1 MQVWDTGTYE
11 TLERKDGKRVVVLSG
26 DRAEGR
32 YALFATGKRGGRDWM
47 IHRMDPPLDPDR
59 REPPTDWRPT
69 GVVEGPLPA
78 GDDHAFELWWP
89 GLRVLVVNMPGD
101 TVLLDGDGTNIS
113 KGFTELRRL
122 ARALGSTEVVL
133 DGVVV
138 EVRDGLPVPEPVGL
152 AKRAAGVSDSVRRRL
167 ARDHPVRLLAV
178 DLLWRDGYPRIDRP
192 WHERRAELEEL
203 ALHHDAW
210 QVPGVHEGDG
220 TELLA
225 AVGERG
231 GKGLVAKRRDVPY
244 RPGVTTGDWVAVRA

>member
-1 MQVWDTGTYE
+1 
-11 TLERKDGKRVVVLSG
+11 
-26 DRAEGR
+26 
-32 YALFATGKRGGRDWM
+32 
-47 IHRMDPPLDPDR
+47 
-59 REPPTDWRPT
+59 
-69 GVVEGPLPA
+69 VEGPLPA
-78 GDDHAFELWWP
+78 GDDHAVELWWP

-101 TVLLDGDGTNIS
+101 TVLLGSDGTNIS

-167 ARDHPVRLLAV
+167 ARDHPVRLLAF
-178 DLLWRDGYPRIDRP
+178 DLLWRDGYPRVDRP

-210 QVPGVHEGDG
+210 QVPGVHDLSAPRRSAEGDG
-220 TELLA
+220 AELLA

-231 GKGLVAKRRDVPY
+231 GKGLVAKRRDAPY
-244 RPGVTTGDWVAVRA
+244 RPGETTGDWVAVRA